1 MFLFPLIGISPQNS
15 KSHRHI
21 MPEKLTK
28 IHKFPNIYFA
38 GVPIDDM
45 YPHLE
50 IEDWLSA

>member
-1 MFLFPLIGISPQNS
+1 MFLFPLIGTSPQNS
-15 KSHRHI
+15 KSRRHI
-21 MPEKLTK
+21 IPKNAQRYT
-28 IHKFPNIYFA
+28 NIPIYAFA